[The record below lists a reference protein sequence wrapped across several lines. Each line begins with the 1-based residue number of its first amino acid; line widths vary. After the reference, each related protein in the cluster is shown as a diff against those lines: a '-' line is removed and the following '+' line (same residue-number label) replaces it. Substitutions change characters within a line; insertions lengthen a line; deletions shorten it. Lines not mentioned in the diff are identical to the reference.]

1 MASRVPAVPANVQR
15 GAQRFFLPILAGV
28 VLLLAGVL
36 LIGTG
41 IAGARSNVE
50 PVKSEHTV
58 VAGETLWSI
67 ARSVKP
73 HGDVRPLVSK
83 IARLNHVG
91 QVLEPGMSLVL
102 P

>member
-1 MASRVPAVPANVQR
+1 MASRRTP
-15 GAQRFFLPILAGV
+15 AQRFLLPALACIV
-28 VLLLAGVL
+28 FLLAGVL

-41 IAGARSNVE
+41 IAGARSSRDVTK
-50 PVKSEHTV
+50 PSHTV
-58 VAGETLWSI
+58 AAGETLWSI

-73 HGDVRPLVSK
+73 HGDVRPLIAK

-91 QVLEPGMSLVL
+91 HTLEPGATLVL